1 MRSSPWRMM
10 GKRKNLSPE
19 ERRQLADEVRGLQ
32 EEIRALIQR
41 LERIARERG

>member
-1 MRSSPWRMM
+1 MM
-10 GKRKNLSPE
+10 GKMKKLSPE
-19 ERRQLADEVRGLQ
+19 ERMRLADEVRGLQ